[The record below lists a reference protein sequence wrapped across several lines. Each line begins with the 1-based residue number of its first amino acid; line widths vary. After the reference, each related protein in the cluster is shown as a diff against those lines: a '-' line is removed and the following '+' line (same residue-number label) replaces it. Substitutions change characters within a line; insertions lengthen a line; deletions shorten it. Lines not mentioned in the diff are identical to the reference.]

1 METTINLI
9 AILIDAKNKEI
20 REITFDSLKGF
31 DDIRPLMGEGCR
43 LLEAISYVN
52 QWDLLLGDEEAYYND
67 YDFGFYLEG
76 HGYIHGNGIV
86 LGSDDDGE
94 GASPF
99 IGVSGVERL
108 VKFATKE
115 QVAKQLDWFSTNG
128 GIQVTT
134 WNI

>member
-1 METTINLI
+1 METINLI
-9 AILIDAKNKEI
+9 AVFIDAKNKEVK
-20 REITFDSLKGF
+20 EVTYDDLKGF
-31 DDIRPLMGEGCR
+31 QEIYPLFGSQCR
-43 LLEAISYVN
+43 TLESISYLN

-94 GASPF
+94 GASAF